1 VEDAAEDRVTPGEK
15 QLELTAILENLND
28 DERNVVLDVALGLA
42 RRMFTGRQRYAP
54 LDLATDRRD
63 WVGEA
68 TEEMLDGAAYL
79 AMALVQRAHRRAP

>member
-1 VEDAAEDRVTPGEK
+1 MTAGEK
-15 QLELTAILENLND
+15 QVELTAIMEGLND

-42 RRMFTGRQRYAP
+42 RRMYTGRQRYAP

-63 WVGEA
+63 WVSEA

-79 AMALVQRAHRRAP
+79 AMAIVQRRRR

>member
-1 VEDAAEDRVTPGEK
+1 MEDAAEEVLTAGEK

-54 LDLATDRRD
+54 LNLATDRRD
-63 WVGEA
+63 WVSEA

-79 AMALVQRAHRRAP
+79 AMALVQRRHK